1 MRKIILFIA
10 MRLDGYIA
18 DSKGKVDWLQGQ
30 GNDDENIDSYSKF
43 VERIDTVF
51 MGWNTYHQIVSEL
64 SINKW
69 MYSDFMTYVFSHE
82 QSNSTKQ
89 IQFTDENSVFLLKK
103 LKEEKR

>member
-1 MRKIILFIA
+1 MRKTILFIA
-10 MRLDGYIA
+10 MSLDGYIA
-18 DSKGKVDWLQGQ
+18 DSNGKVNWLQGQ
-30 GNDDENIDSYSKF
+30 RNDDENIDSYSKF

-69 MYSDFMTYVFSHE
+69 IYSDFMTYVFSHE

-89 IQFTDENSVFLLKK
+89 IQFTDGNPVFL
-103 LKEEKR
+103 

>member
-1 MRKIILFIA
+1 MS
-10 MRLDGYIA
+10 LDGYIA

-30 GNDDENIDSYSKF
+30 GNDDENIDFYSKF